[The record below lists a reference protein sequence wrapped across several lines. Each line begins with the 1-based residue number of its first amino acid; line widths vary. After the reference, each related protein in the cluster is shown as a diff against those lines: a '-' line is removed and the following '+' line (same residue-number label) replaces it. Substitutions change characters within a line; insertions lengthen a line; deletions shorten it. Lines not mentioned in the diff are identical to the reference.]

1 MASASNPAN
10 PPLPIS
16 IPSLPLF
23 LEAKKHAE
31 NTPDK
36 AAVVD
41 ISKGQE
47 FTFRQLLADAVALK
61 RVVLEQLGLADT
73 GSLEERRIAFLTPNG
88 YDYVAIQWAVWAA
101 GGVCVP
107 LCMCLVLAREV
118 NCQTRW
124 VG

>member
-16 IPSLPLF
+16 IPLLPLF

-36 AAVVD
+36 VAVVD

-47 FTFRQLLADAVALK
+47 FTFRQLLADAAALK
-61 RVVLEQLGLADT
+61 KVVLEQLGLADT

-107 LCMCLVLAREV
+107 LCMCLVLVREV
-118 NCQTRW
+118 NC
-124 VG
+124 

>member
-1 MASASNPAN
+1 MASTSNPAN
-10 PPLPIS
+10 TPLPTS

-41 ISKGQE
+41 ISKEQE
-47 FTFRQLLADAVALK
+47 FTFRQLLADAAALK
-61 RVVLEQLGLADT
+61 KVVLEELGLVGT

-88 YDYVAIQWAVWAA
+88 YDYVAIQWAIWAA

-107 LCMCLVLAREV
+107 LCMRLALARKV
-118 NCQTRW
+118 NC
-124 VG
+124 